1 MNHQWMDYCKIRYNQ
16 LYNTQTAT
24 TVAKP
29 VSDVSKKYQF
39 FLAYSLDANEIEKEN
54 SAL

>member
-1 MNHQWMDYCKIRYNQ
+1 MNHQWMDYCKIRYDQ
-16 LYNTQTAT
+16 LYNTQTT
-24 TVAKP
+24 IVAKP
-29 VSDVSKKYQF
+29 VSAVSKKYRF